1 MQAGQNCAVA
11 AERHNNADQFDIV
24 IAGGGM
30 TGAMLALVLLQQQP
44 GLKLAIIE
52 QQAEQPTEQPTEQPA
67 SAAKV
72 AQAPALSFDSR
83 SIALSAASV
92 ELLQQWDLWQDLRQH
107 GCAIQTIQVSDRG
120 HFGKARLDASEFGR
134 RSLGQVIE
142 IEWLGA
148 LLYPK
153 LQQYSQSGALSW
165 FRPARI
171 SAVQAQID
179 HNLLQLADG
188 RQLSC
193 QLLVLAEGGDSPTRE
208 LAGFQTQVE
217 PYQQTALIAN
227 IGITAA
233 HQHIAFERFTV
244 NGPLALLPLTRQRY
258 SLVWTL
264 APAEAEVL
272 LQLPEAEFL
281 AALQQAFGYSAGIFS
296 AAGQRRLY
304 PLTLKYSTEAARHR
318 VLLCGNSLH
327 NLHPIAGQG
336 FNLALRD
343 IAAITA
349 LASQLRL
356 QSGSTALSDGMD
368 YGCYP
373 LWRHYQQL
381 RLADMRQVIQL
392 TDGMVKLFSNQSRLL
407 ALGRNLALSALMQC
421 QGLKQLFAGQTMGL
435 TPLARQQQQINQL
448 RLTELTR
455 NTGQEPKNA
464 NL

>member
-1 MQAGQNCAVA
+1 MQAGQNSTVA
-11 AERHNNADQFDIV
+11 TDSHSNASQFDIV

-52 QQAEQPTEQPTEQPA
+52 QQAEQQTAQQAEPTTI
-67 SAAKV
+67 AKA
-72 AQAPALSFDSR
+72 AQAPAVSFDSR

-92 ELLQQWDLWQDLRQH
+92 ELLQQWGLWQDLRQH

-120 HFGKARLDASEFGR
+120 HFGKTVLDANEFGR

-153 LQQYSQSGALSW
+153 LQHYANSGALSW

-171 SAVQAQID
+171 SAVQQQNE
-179 HNLLQLADG
+179 HNLLQLDDG

-193 QLLVLAEGGDSPTRE
+193 QLLVLAEGGDSPTRQ
-208 LAGFQTQVE
+208 LAGFQTQVQ

-227 IGITAA
+227 IGIAA
-233 HQHIAFERFTV
+233 SHEHRAHERFTA

-281 AALQQAFGYSAGIFS
+281 AGLQRAFGYSAGIFC

-304 PLTLKYSTEAARHR
+304 PLALKYSTEAARHR
-318 VLLCGNSLH
+318 ILLCGNSLH

-343 IAAITA
+343 IAAIVGLVA
-349 LASQLRL
+349 QL
-356 QSGSTALSDGMD
+356 QLSSAAAAGDSAID

-373 LWRHYQQL
+373 LWRNYQQL

-392 TDGMVKLFSNQSRLL
+392 TDGMVKVFSNQSRLL
-407 ALGRNLALSALMQC
+407 ALGRNLALTALMQC

-448 RLTELTR
+448 CLADLTR
-455 NTGQEPKNA
+455 NTEQEHKHA

>member
-1 MQAGQNCAVA
+1 MQAGLKDGDSSVSN
-11 AERHNNADQFDIV
+11 FDVV

-44 GLKLAIIE
+44 ALKLAIIE
-52 QQAEQPTEQPTEQPA
+52 QQAEQITHVKA
-67 SAAKV
+67 
-72 AQAPALSFDSR
+72 AQAPAVSFDSR

-92 ELLQQWDLWQDLRQH
+92 ELLQQWGLWQDLRQH
-107 GCAIQTIQVSDRG
+107 GCAIESIQVSDRG
-120 HFGKARLDASEFGR
+120 HFGKAMLSASEFGR

-153 LQQYSQSGALSW
+153 LQHYANSGALSW
-165 FRPARI
+165 FRPAHI
-171 SAVQAQID
+171 CAVQQHTD
-179 HNLLQLADG
+179 YNLLQLNDG

-193 QLLVLAEGGDSPTRE
+193 QLLVLAEGGDSPTRQ
-208 LAGFQTQVE
+208 LAGFQTQVQ

-227 IGITAA
+227 IGIAA
-233 HQHIAFERFTV
+233 GHQHVAYERFTA

-281 AALQQAFGYSAGIFS
+281 AQLQRAFGYSAGIFT
-296 AAGQRRLY
+296 AAGQRQLY
-304 PLTLKYSTEAARHR
+304 PLALKYSTEAARHR
-318 VLLCGNSLH
+318 ILLCGNSLH

-343 IAAITA
+343 IAAIIGLVA
-349 LASQLRL
+349 KLP
-356 QSGSTALSDGMD
+356 LSCVAAAGDTNID

-373 LWRHYQQL
+373 LWRSYQQL
-381 RLADMRQVIQL
+381 RQADMQQVIQL

-407 ALGRNLALSALMQC
+407 ALGRNLALTALMQC
-421 QGLKQLFAGQTMGL
+421 QGLKQLFASQTMGL
-435 TPLARQQQQINQL
+435 TPLARQQQQIHQISQ
-448 RLTELTR
+448 
-455 NTGQEPKNA
+455 TGWSGNSEW
-464 NL
+464 